1 MKWKGWRCSSIPH
14 LKVILSIMSD
24 ISKTISFYGK
34 TVYNC
39 YKNEISTNFTD
50 FSTTCRLPCTFVYT
64 YLISI
69 GAYTYWLI
77 DEYTLEKT
85 ERTIKN
91 WQSRDTG
98 NIGYTR
104 HRTKTKHK
112 NTTQHRKL
120 KRWVAWTPPNT
131 WNEPMCLLMIRSSC
145 LL

>member
-1 MKWKGWRCSSIPH
+1 MEKQS
-14 LKVILSIMSD
+14 
-24 ISKTISFYGK
+24 T
-34 TVYNC
+34 NC

-85 ERTIKN
+85 EGTIKN
-91 WQSRDTG
+91 LQSRDTG

-104 HRTKTKHK
+104 HRTKTNKAQKH
-112 NTTQHRKL
+112 NSTQK
-120 KRWVAWTPPNT
+120 T
-131 WNEPMCLLMIRSSC
+131 
-145 LL
+145 